1 MIFYLIAP
9 VFIGFMSV
17 LQIGLNKQLGQ
28 QYGLSLVLG
37 INALMILLTSG
48 LLFFATL
55 FFASRFGP
63 FLAGDGSTVSFKL
76 WHLLPGLFGFSVIF
90 GLPYCMN
97 HVGALPVFI
106 IFVTAQTIASMLWD
120 LGVEKMP
127 FVATKLL
134 GAIIALIGVFLVAR

>member
-1 MIFYLIAP
+1 MMFYFIAP

-28 QYGLSLVLG
+28 QYGLASVLG
-37 INALMILLTSG
+37 VNALMILLASG

-55 FFASRFGP
+55 FFTSRFGP
-63 FLAGDGSTVSFKL
+63 FMAGNGGTVSFKL

-97 HVGALPVFI
+97 QIGALPVFI
-106 IFVTAQTIASMLWD
+106 IFVTAQTVASMLWD
-120 LGVEKMP
+120 IGVEKMP
-127 FVATKLL
+127 FAFTKLL
-134 GAIIALIGVFLVAR
+134 GAMIALVGVFLVAR